1 MCIMICECWPIQ
13 SVNKTQC
20 PIHFWSSEVQ
30 LKTNLISGC
39 SRRVCYYTNW
49 SQYSPGYGRFVP
61 ENVSPFL
68 CTHVVY
74 AFAKLRGNHLEV
86 FEWNDKSTDCGP
98 RACKSSS
105 ETAAVVVAFPSWTL
119 WWSSGILY
127 TVVCG
132 HAFHRVRRLHVWNP
146 RNLLLLL
153 LLLLMQLPFDK
164 CIL

>member
-1 MCIMICECWPIQ
+1 MCILICECWPIQ

-74 AFAKLRGNHLEV
+74 AFAKLRLRKPSGGLWV
-86 FEWNDKSTDCGP
+86 EWQ
-98 RACKSSS
+98 
-105 ETAAVVVAFPSWTL
+105 E
-119 WWSSGILY
+119 
-127 TVVCG
+127 
-132 HAFHRVRRLHVWNP
+132 HRLVQEHVS
-146 RNLLLLL
+146 RHQKLLLLL
-153 LLLLMQLPFDK
+153 WRSPAEHCGGHPFSSDIMAVK
-164 CIL
+164 GLRSNPHRLHRCHHQHHLALIS